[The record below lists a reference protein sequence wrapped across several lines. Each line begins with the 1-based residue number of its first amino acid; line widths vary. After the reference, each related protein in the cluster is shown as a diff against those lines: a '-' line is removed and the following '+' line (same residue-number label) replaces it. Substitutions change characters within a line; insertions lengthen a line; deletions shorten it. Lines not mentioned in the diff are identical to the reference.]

1 MIGRQLTVWRWPKP
15 SRKRRKV
22 IDTDAR
28 RPPSPYRQLGAV
40 SPATLPATRGARPRV
55 GRLFDGV
62 PIAGCRVEGT
72 VDTIDF
78 YEILGILNGILRDP
92 WRLHGLLGDN
102 LIFRHHRLT
111 GNFYAFLGI
120 LWDIMGFFQDSLMIL
135 GILWDSLRIIE
146 CYLWYYGILWDSF
159 RILGIRWD
167 IIGFY
172 GILWGFLGILECYE
186 FMMADGA
193 SCNDVMG
200 DDNHLIAG

>member
-40 SPATLPATRGARPRV
+40 SPAALPAARGARPRV

-120 LWDIMGFFQDSLMIL
+120 LSGFLRFFGILGDLMGFFPDFFM
-135 GILWDSLRIIE
+135 
-146 CYLWYYGILWDSF
+146 
-159 RILGIRWD
+159 
-167 IIGFY
+167 
-172 GILWGFLGILECYE
+172 FLGILSR
-186 FMMADGA
+186 FFQN
-193 SCNDVMG
+193 S
-200 DDNHLIAG
+200 LIFLGIL